1 MNKEKL
7 KEPYESVTIKLI
19 LFEFS
24 DLITTSGDSDTTV
37 NWGDIQGDGWS

>member
-7 KEPYESVTIKLI
+7 KEPYESVTIKLV

-24 DLITTSGDSDTTV
+24 DLITTSDYSDTKV